1 MAIGWISLLSAVPWK
16 DVISTAPAVAD
27 GAKKLWNTVTKKAP
41 PENMPTIEIPMTV
54 SADAET
60 ISKLLLK
67 LNSVEATVTELH
79 KQMLASSE
87 LIQALANQNTELIRR
102 VEANRV
108 RLRWISGIVV
118 VLVVAVAVLIKL
130 SLQAN

>member
-16 DVISTAPAVAD
+16 DVISTAPAIAD

-41 PENMPTIEIPMTV
+41 LENTPTIEIPVTA
-54 SADAET
+54 STDSET
-60 ISKLLLK
+60 ISKILLK
-67 LNSVEATVTELH
+67 FNSLEATVTDLH

-87 LIQALANQNTELIRR
+87 LIQALANQNTELIKR

-108 RLRWISGIVV
+108 RLRWIYGIVF
-118 VLVVAVAVLIKL
+118 VLVIGVAIVYFKL
-130 SLQAN
+130 M